1 MTVALGVVVAAGLLV
16 VVLGVL
22 GARHLEDGDGRELGA
37 VGFLP
42 DVAADNAAEDLVVEL
57 LVEVGI
63 SAPARTTRP
72 IGLHP
77 ASHAVVHFSFH
88 EKPLAPRHGAG
99 FM

>member
-1 MTVALGVVVAAGLLV
+1 MTVALGVVVVAAGLLV

-63 SAPARTTRP
+63 SAPARTARRV
-72 IGLHP
+72 GLH
-77 ASHAVVHFSFH
+77 SHSAVAFSFH
-88 EKPLAPRHGAG
+88 EKPLASRHGAG

>member
-1 MTVALGVVVAAGLLV
+1 MTVALGVVVVAAGLLV

-42 DVAADNAAEDLVVEL
+42 DVAADDAVEDLVVEL

-63 SAPARTTRP
+63 SAPAPTAS
-72 IGLHP
+72 IGLH
-77 ASHAVVHFSFH
+77 SHSAIAFSFH
-88 EKPLAPRHGAG
+88 EKPLACRHGAG